1 MRTHND
7 ISENINLVR
16 EYITEIQN
24 KIILENRCPTDKEP
38 ALFTGIDYKWKDPRY
53 LAINYDKIFPL
64 KKISFEG
71 IEFFSPNDSD
81 YILENYYGKNYMF
94 FPPCLNLNDDH
105 VKDYINSLTNRV

>member
-53 LAINYDKIFPL
+53 LAINYDKIFPHL
-64 KKISFEG
+64 PLLFT
-71 IEFFSPNDSD
+71 P
-81 YILENYYGKNYMF
+81 LAQQ
-94 FPPCLNLNDDH
+94 L
-105 VKDYINSLTNRV
+105 